1 MGIAGVGNEFGNG
14 FWRGGRMR
22 TDGMSWSAAM
32 SPGEGLFV
40 VAAAVVAGAV
50 SVVWAGAAVAAG
62 LVGASPPGGAV
73 DAMRAIPRLVSI
85 PSDPAGAW
93 SHAVERAVMLPS
105 APVYWVVT
113 GLVAFAAAVVLFGA
127 RILWRQLHPHRRRL
141 GVDADAR
148 FASRRDLRPLLVR
161 RPVPGRFVLGTWGR
175 WLVATESNRW
185 APKPKRGWA
194 RWWGR
199 LTGEIRPGRDGD
211 VSSVAIVGPT
221 RSGKTAECAIP
232 GVLDWEGPAILLS
245 VKRDLMDTTIQ
256 RRRALGQVR
265 VFDPG
270 GYLAQSPTSSHGPL
284 PTELARWSP
293 LRNADTATGAKQAGE
308 ALAAWTP
315 QVGVEGGMSFWTT
328 QGKLLF
334 TGLLGA
340 AALSGERSMAD
351 LAEWVFTMSMP
362 GDGKATGCPP
372 AAILDRA
379 LGSGDPVVQEA
390 AEAAV
395 MHLAAIWN
403 KPDDK
408 IKASVYST
416 AVTVC
421 DPWLDPKV
429 LAVTDLSTNT
439 PSPADVVE
447 GADGTDMAGGDGWV
461 DLDWLLDTGADGS
474 NANTLYLLVAN
485 DDYKRLAPVLAGL
498 LSDLKSQA
506 YQWEMHGRPL
516 PAPLLML
523 IDEAGNMPL
532 DWLPE
537 VSSTCAGIGIQLVT
551 VWQSLA
557 QIHEAYGRRADVLL
571 TNHATKLFFPA
582 ASDDST
588 LSYQSK
594 IVGDEEIERRSWSN
608 DLAGGTDRRSVS
620 GQEQRDALVPY
631 FLARLPNFGRALMV
645 HSNTPPTQIAGRRWW
660 TDRRLLRLASGTDPG
675 RGEQRRRGTRT
686 RRDARGPWEPTPGP
700 TTLTDGAGGGSD
712 DGRSGVAA

>member
-1 MGIAGVGNEFGNG
+1 MPWSAGLSPAEGLIVVVLAGVAG
-14 FWRGGRMR
+14 
-22 TDGMSWSAAM
+22 
-32 SPGEGLFV
+32 
-40 VAAAVVAGAV
+40 VAG
-50 SVVWAGAAVAAG
+50 VVWVGAAVASA
-62 LVGASPPGGAV
+62 LVGAPPPGGLV
-73 DAMRAIPRLVSI
+73 DAVRVLPGMLSV
-85 PSDPAGAW
+85 PSEPAVAW
-93 SHAVERAVMLPS
+93 SHVVERAVELPS
-105 APVYWVVT
+105 APVYWAVT
-113 GLVAFAAAVVLFGA
+113 GLVAASAVVLLFGA
-127 RILWRQLHPHRRRL
+127 RALWRQLHPRRRRL

-185 APKPKRGWA
+185 APKPKRGWR

-245 VKRDLMDTTIQ
+245 VKRDLMDTTI
-256 RRRALGQVR
+256 RRRRSLGQVR

-270 GYLAQSPTSSHGPL
+270 GYLQQSRPSANGPR
-284 PTELARWSP
+284 PAELARWSP
-293 LRNADTATGAKQAGE
+293 LRNAHTATGAKQAGE

-340 AALSGERSMAD
+340 AALSDERSMGD
-351 LAEWVFTMSMP
+351 LAEWVFTMTMP
-362 GDGKATGCPP
+362 GDGNAAGCAP
-372 AAILDRA
+372 AEILERA
-379 LGSGDPVVQEA
+379 LDADDPVVREA

-429 LAVTDLSTNT
+429 LAVTDLRGASRSTG
-439 PSPADVVE
+439 DGVE
-447 GADGTDMAGGDGWV
+447 GHEGTDVAGRDGWV
-461 DLDWLLDTGADGS
+461 DLEWLLDTGANGS

-485 DDYKRLAPVLAGL
+485 DDYRRLAPVLAGL

-557 QIHEAYGRRADVLL
+557 QVHEAYGRRADVLL

-594 IVGDEEIERRSWSN
+594 IVGDEEIERRSWSS
-608 DLAGGTDRRSVS
+608 DLAGGSDRRSVS

-631 FLARLPNFGRALMV
+631 FLARLPDFGRALMV
-645 HSNTPPTQIAGRRWW
+645 HSNTPPAQIAGRRWW
-660 TDRRLLRLASGTDPG
+660 TDRRLSRLANGTDAD
-675 RGEQRRRGTRT
+675 RGDRRR
-686 RRDARGPWEPTPGP
+686 RRVRRRQGAAGPWEPTVRTATAVPG
-700 TTLTDGAGGGSD
+700 DGEPADKRRGE
-712 DGRSGVAA
+712 VAA